1 MSGSWRVGE
10 EKERPGV
17 YRRHVNAGGS
27 EIAGTAENVGLAV
40 VSGTWGPL
48 NKPVVTDASDDI
60 ASIIGS
66 GKGANVI
73 TQMRIGGANTIMVVR
88 VGSGGTPASVTLKD
102 NKEADVVTLTTLYPT
117 SRALTVTIKESLED
131 ETQKLA
137 IIQEGTKE
145 LEAVAFTAGATEVAG
160 IVAAFAD
167 SVYVKAVKKADG
179 SGTLKNIS
187 QSKFSGGTDPTVNTE
202 AYSAGFEASEEETW
216 DGVAV
221 DSDDPAVHTLL
232 YTFINRK
239 FEEGMYPYA
248 CVGEPKSVAI
258 DTRIQHAA
266 AFNDYK
272 MHYVLNSWVGTDGV
286 VYEGYLAAARI
297 LGMIIAVASNASL
310 THSVITGAAS
320 LNEALKNATI
330 KKALKSGCLVLSLS
344 KSRQVWIEKA
354 INTLT
359 VLSADQDAGWKK
371 IRRMKTRFELE
382 DRIDATLE
390 AMDGTID
397 NNDNGRATVMSAI
410 VDILDAMA
418 GENKVE
424 AGGTV
429 TLDISN
435 PPKGDSAWF
444 NISVDDIDS
453 MELIYLTYRYRFAPE
468 DAEE

>member
-145 LEAVAFTAGATEVAG
+145 LEAVAFTAGATEGAG

-310 THSVITGAAS
+310 THSVITGAAI

-429 TLDISN
+429 TLDTSN